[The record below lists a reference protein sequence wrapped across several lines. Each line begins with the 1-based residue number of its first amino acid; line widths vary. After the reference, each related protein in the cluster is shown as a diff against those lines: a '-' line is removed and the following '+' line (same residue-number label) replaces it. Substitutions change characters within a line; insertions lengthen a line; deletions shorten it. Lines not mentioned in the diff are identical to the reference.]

1 MTKLMEIA
9 TQRVIR
15 YLSKEGQRLIE
26 LASATKDTN
35 IQTGNQEESYG
46 WAVWHNG
53 KRVCTNYLHPFP
65 IADTPARYKGRE
77 IWGGTE
83 LKRAFKMLDSMI
95 SPKGF
100 ALAILNAVPYTRV
113 LENGLW
119 VTEKSKHQRRKFR
132 IISQVFTD
140 LHAVGTPFKGANV
153 REIV

>member
-15 YLSKEGQRLIE
+15 YLSKEGHRLVE
-26 LASATKDTN
+26 LASTTKDTN

-53 KRVCTNYLHPFP
+53 KRVRTNYLHPFP
-65 IADTPARYKGRE
+65 VAETPAHFKGRE
-77 IWGGTE
+77 IWGGDE
-83 LKRAFKMLDSMI
+83 LKRAFIKLDSMI
-95 SPKGF
+95 STKGF

-113 LENGLW
+113 LEKGLW
-119 VTEKSKHQRRKFR
+119 VTENSKHTQRKYRV
-132 IISQVFTD
+132 ISQVFTD
-140 LHAVGTPFKGANV
+140 LRAVGTPFKGANV